1 MQIWAVWKIKILW
14 KFGAT
19 QKLLVI
25 FVCDTQSIQTAS
37 IGTVGAQKL
46 VPRKLVTLRHFYM
59 LFIVAKL

>member
-1 MQIWAVWKIKILW
+1 MKILW
-14 KFGAT
+14 QFGTT

-25 FVCDTQSIQTAS
+25 FVCDIQSMQTGS

-59 LFIVAKL
+59 LFIDAKL